1 MSEKFDQFISEL
13 DQLCRK
19 HDVTV
24 TSSMYDQPAV
34 WDGYDVGDIWVILD
48 IDHIVPKSLFDMS
61 DEAQLKKA
69 WCISNLRLIEAR
81 ENLRKVRKNIYLI

>member
-34 WDGYDVGDIWVILD
+34 WDGYDGDDIGVILD
-48 IDHIVPKSLFDMS
+48 MTS
-61 DEAQLKKA
+61 DEATKA
-69 WCISNLRLIEAR
+69 
-81 ENLRKVRKNIYLI
+81 